1 MYAGEHETSVQCWAS
16 AVDGGPTLNQCWVNV
31 PLLAGLVLRYFH
43 SMYRSCKQE
52 TYIKYWFNIGTASQT
67 MAQQ

>member
-1 MYAGEHETSVQCWAS
+1 MYPGEHETSVQCWAS
-16 AVDGGPTLNQCWVNV
+16 TVDGGPTLFVNV
-31 PLLAGLVLRYFH
+31 PLLAGLVIRYIH

-52 TYIKYWFNIGTASQT
+52 TYKYWFNIGTASQT